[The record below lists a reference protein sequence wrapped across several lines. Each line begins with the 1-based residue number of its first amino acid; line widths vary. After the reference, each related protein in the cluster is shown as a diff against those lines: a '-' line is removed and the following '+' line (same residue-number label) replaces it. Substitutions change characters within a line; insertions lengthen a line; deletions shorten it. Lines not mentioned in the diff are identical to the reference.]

1 MKIKMPETTRAQ
13 LTQLTLTAARI
24 GGMIDGL
31 REARRLLY
39 DTKIIL
45 LERHHPEINIS
56 KFVSIEYSILENAFH
71 LKARAADEG

>member
-1 MKIKMPETTRAQ
+1 
-13 LTQLTLTAARI
+13 
-24 GGMIDGL
+24 MIDGL